1 MRGWIIGRSDV
12 QVEVVSIM
20 ERPTDIVRLGISGT
34 PALVLNQELLAQNL
48 TENKLDELLQ
58 EYVSKVDGDWS
69 SRFDSEESPINQ
81 P

>member
-1 MRGWIIGRSDV
+1 
-12 QVEVVSIM
+12 M
-20 ERPTDIVRLGISGT
+20 ERPTDIVRLGISET

-48 TENKLDELLQ
+48 TEDKLDELLQ

-69 SRFDSEESPINQ
+69 LRLNSEESTFSQ